1 MMPHPEMSKAANN
14 GAWSIDDARSLY
26 NVDRWGAGYFGIN
39 ARGHVEVSPL
49 REEGASVEIQAVL
62 AEAQKRG
69 LRYPMLLRFQDIV
82 RHRVAAINGAF
93 RWAIDRHNYRARY
106 RGVFP
111 VKVNQLREVV
121 EEIVDAGKKFD
132 FGLEVGSRPE
142 LFAALAMMDDPGSL
156 IICNGYKDEGFIR
169 VALMG
174 NQLGKQVV
182 LVVEKLEELPAII
195 RLARET
201 GVEPMIGMRLR
212 LLSKSAGKWAD
223 SGGED
228 AKFGLTTTELVA
240 ATDLLRKEKLSHCFG
255 LLHFHIGSQV
265 PDILTVK
272 KAVQE
277 GARFY
282 AKLRK
287 LDFPIEYL
295 DVGGG
300 LAVDYDGSR
309 AAFESSTNYTLREYT
324 DGVVGTIGGVCDV
337 EEVEHPDI
345 ISESGRAIVA
355 HHSVLVMEAFGA
367 IDKKVKARFKYGDD
381 EHPLVQQLLK
391 IRRNFTRRNNKLAAY
406 HAAQNCKADA
416 HDMFTLGVLEL
427 DAKAKVETLYWETCC
442 KVVEHFRGHDHV
454 PEEIVELG
462 YSMGDQYVCNFSV
475 FQSLQDHWALNQLF
489 PIMPLGR
496 LDERPTREA
505 TLADITCDS
514 DGAVKKFIDLEYVR
528 DTLPLHSLRRNGR
541 GLESYPLG
549 IFLTGAYQDIMGDM
563 HNLFG
568 SVNEVHVFLDPD
580 EASGYYVE
588 EVIRGHTVVESL
600 NTVQYDEKQLK
611 RWMKQQVDA
620 AIKSDRLKPSQA
632 MRLLDDY
639 ERGLRDYTYLSV

>member
-1 MMPHPEMSKAANN
+1 MSKVANN
-14 GAWSIDDARSLY
+14 GVWSIDDARSLY
-26 NVDRWGAGYFGIN
+26 NIDRWGVGYFDIN
-39 ARGHVEVSPL
+39 AKGCVEVHPL
-49 REEGASVEIQAVL
+49 QEEGASVEIKAVI
-62 AEAQKRG
+62 AEVQKRG

-93 RWAIDRHNYRARY
+93 KESIDRHNYNSRY

-156 IICNGYKDEGFIR
+156 IVCNGYKDDGFIR

-182 LVVEKLEELPAII
+182 LVIEKLEELPAII
-195 RLARET
+195 RVARET
-201 GVEPMIGMRLR
+201 GVEPIIGMRLR
-212 LLSKSAGKWAD
+212 LLSRSAGKWAD

-228 AKFGLTTTELVA
+228 AKFGLTTAELVA
-240 ATDLLRKEKLSHCFG
+240 AADLLRKENLTQSFR

-272 KAVQE
+272 KAAQE

-287 LDFPIEYL
+287 MNFPIEYL

-324 DGVVGTIGGVCDV
+324 DGVVSTIGGVCNA
-337 EEVEHPDI
+337 EEVTHPDI
-345 ISESGRAIVA
+345 VSESGRAIVA

-367 IDKKVKARFKYGDD
+367 IDKKEKARLKYGDK
-381 EHPLVQQLLK
+381 EHSLVQQLLK
-391 IRRNFTRRNNKLAAY
+391 IRRNFSRSTNKLAAY
-406 HAAQNCKADA
+406 HVAQNCKRDA

-427 DAKAKVETLYWETCC
+427 DAKAKVETLFWEICH
-442 KVVEHFRGHDHV
+442 KVIEHFRGHNHV
-454 PEEIVELG
+454 PEEIVELVG
-462 YSMGDQYVCNFSV
+462 SMGDQYVCNFSV

-496 LDERPTREA
+496 LDERPNREA

-514 DGAVKKFIDLEYVR
+514 DGAVKKFIDLEDVR
-528 DTLPLHSLRRNGR
+528 DTLPLHSLRKTGK
-541 GLESYPLG
+541 GLECYPLG

-580 EASGYYVE
+580 ESSGYYVE

-611 RWMKQQVDA
+611 RWMKQQVDI
-620 AIKSDRLKPSQA
+620 AIKANRLKPSQA
-632 MRLLDDY
+632 MQLLSDY
-639 ERGLRDYTYLSV
+639 EKGLQDYTYLSV

>member
-1 MMPHPEMSKAANN
+1 MSDAGQNGTWSVEDAA
-14 GAWSIDDARSLY
+14 SLY
-26 NVDRWGAGYFGIN
+26 NVDRWGAGYFGVN
-39 ARGHVEVSPL
+39 TRGRVEVRPL
-49 REEGASVEIQAVL
+49 GKDGAEVEVL
-62 AEAQKRG
+62 AVVEEARKRG

-82 RHRVAAINGAF
+82 RHRVAAINGEF
-93 RWAIDRHNYRARY
+93 RASMERHTYGGRY

-121 EEIVDAGKKFD
+121 EEIVDAGRPFD
-132 FGLEVGSRPE
+132 FGLEVGSRAE
-142 LFAALAMMDDPGSL
+142 LFAALALLDDPGSL
-156 IICNGYKDEGFIR
+156 IICNGYKDEDFIR
-169 VALMG
+169 GAFMG
-174 NQLGKQVV
+174 LRLGKQVV
-182 LVVEKLEELPAII
+182 LVIEKLEELPLIL
-195 RLARET
+195 RLARES
-201 GVEPMIGMRLR
+201 GVEPMVGMRLK
-212 LLSKSAGKWAD
+212 LLSRSAGKWAD

-228 AKFGLTTTELVA
+228 AKFGLTTADLVA
-240 ATDLLRKEKLSHCFG
+240 AADLLRREGLSRCLR

-287 LDFPIEYL
+287 MDFPIEYL

-309 AAFESSTNYTLREYT
+309 AAGESSSNYTLREYT
-324 DGVVGTIGGVCDV
+324 DGVVGTIGGVCDE
-337 EEVEHPDI
+337 EEVPAPDVV
-345 ISESGRAIVA
+345 SESGRAIVA
-355 HHSVLVMEAFGA
+355 HHSVLVVEAFGA
-367 IDKKVKARFKYGDD
+367 IAKSLKPRLQYGDE
-381 EHPLVQQLLK
+381 EHALVRKLLK
-391 IRRNFTRRNNKLAAY
+391 IRRNFGRTQNKLAAF
-406 HAAQNCKADA
+406 HGALQCKEDA

-427 DAKAKVETLYWETCC
+427 DTKAKVETLYWEICG
-442 KVVEHFRGHDHV
+442 KVTAYYRGREHV
-454 PEEIVELG
+454 PEEIVRLMD
-462 YSMGDQYVCNFSV
+462 SMGDQYVCNFSV
-475 FQSLQDHWALNQLF
+475 FQSLQDHWALDQLF

-505 TLADITCDS
+505 RLVDITCDS
-514 DGAVKKFIDLEYVR
+514 DGAVKKFIDLEAVR
-528 DTLPLHSLRRNGR
+528 DTLPLHALRRNGKGMER
-541 GLESYPLG
+541 YPLG

-568 SVNEVHVFLDPD
+568 SVHEVHVFLDPD

-620 AIKSDRLKPSQA
+620 AIKADRLKPSQA
-632 MRLLDDY
+632 MKLLDEYD
-639 ERGLRDYTYLSV
+639 RGLRDYTYLSV

>member
-1 MMPHPEMSKAANN
+1 MSKVANN
-14 GAWSIDDARSLY
+14 GVWSIDDARSLY
-26 NVDRWGAGYFGIN
+26 NIDRWGVGYFDIN
-39 ARGHVEVSPL
+39 AKGCVEVHPL
-49 REEGASVEIQAVL
+49 QEEGASVEIKAVI
-62 AEAQKRG
+62 AEVQKRG

-93 RWAIDRHNYRARY
+93 KESIDRHNYNSRY

-156 IICNGYKDEGFIR
+156 IVCNGYKDDGFIR

-182 LVVEKLEELPAII
+182 LVIEKLEELPAII
-195 RLARET
+195 RVARET
-201 GVEPMIGMRLR
+201 GVEPIIGMRLR
-212 LLSKSAGKWAD
+212 LLSRSAGKWAD

-228 AKFGLTTTELVA
+228 AKFGLTTAELVA
-240 ATDLLRKEKLSHCFG
+240 AADLLRKENLTQSFR

-272 KAVQE
+272 KAAQE

-287 LDFPIEYL
+287 MDFPIEYL

-324 DGVVGTIGGVCDV
+324 DGVVSTIGGVCNA
-337 EEVEHPDI
+337 EEVTHPDI
-345 ISESGRAIVA
+345 VSESGRAIVA

-367 IDKKVKARFKYGDD
+367 IDKKEKARLKYGDK
-381 EHPLVQQLLK
+381 EHSLVQQLLK
-391 IRRNFTRRNNKLAAY
+391 IRRNFSRSTNKLAAY
-406 HAAQNCKADA
+406 HAAQNCKRDA
-416 HDMFTLGVLEL
+416 RDMFTLGVLEL
-427 DAKAKVETLYWETCC
+427 DAKAKVETLFWEICH
-442 KVVEHFRGHDHV
+442 KVIEHFRGHNHV
-454 PEEIVELG
+454 PEEIVELVG
-462 YSMGDQYVCNFSV
+462 SMGDQYVCNFSV

-496 LDERPTREA
+496 LDERPNREA

-514 DGAVKKFIDLEYVR
+514 DGAVKKFIDLEDVR
-528 DTLPLHSLRRNGR
+528 DTLPLHSLRKTGK
-541 GLESYPLG
+541 GLECYPLG

-580 EASGYYVE
+580 ESSGYYVE

-611 RWMKQQVDA
+611 RWMKQQVDI
-620 AIKSDRLKPSQA
+620 AIKANRLKPSQA
-632 MRLLDDY
+632 MQLLSDY
-639 ERGLRDYTYLSV
+639 EKGLQDYTYLSV

>member
-1 MMPHPEMSKAANN
+1 MSTFPKN
-14 GAWSIDDARSLY
+14 GAWSIDDACSLY
-26 NVDRWGAGYFGIN
+26 NVDRWGAGYFGVN
-39 ARGHVEVSPL
+39 ERGRVVVRPLQEAGSEVEVL
-49 REEGASVEIQAVL
+49 AVV
-62 AEAQKRG
+62 AAAIKRG

-82 RHRVAAINGAF
+82 RHRVAAINGEF
-93 RWAIDRHNYRARY
+93 KGSMERHGYGGRF

-121 EEIVDAGKKFD
+121 EEILDAGRPFD
-132 FGLEVGSRPE
+132 FGLEVGSRAE
-142 LFAALAMMDDPGSL
+142 LFAALALLDDPGSL
-156 IICNGYKDEGFIR
+156 IVCNGYKDEDFIR
-169 VALMG
+169 AAFMG
-174 NQLGKQVV
+174 LRLGKRVV
-182 LVVEKLEELPAII
+182 LVIEKLEELPVIL
-195 RLARET
+195 RLAREA
-201 GVEPMIGMRLR
+201 GMEPMIGMRLK

-228 AKFGLTTTELVA
+228 AKFGLTTAELVV
-240 ATDLLRKEKLSHCFG
+240 ATDLLRREGLARCFC

-309 AAFESSTNYTLREYT
+309 AAGENSSNYTLREYT
-324 DGVVGTIGGVCDV
+324 DGVVSTIGGVCD
-337 EEVEHPDI
+337 EEDVPPPDVV
-345 ISESGRAIVA
+345 SESGRAIVA
-355 HHSVLVMEAFGA
+355 HHSVLAVEAFGA
-367 IDKKVKARFKYGDD
+367 IDKTVKPHLHYGDD
-381 EHPLVQQLLK
+381 EHALVRKLLK
-391 IRRNFTRRNNKLAAY
+391 IRRNFGRANNKLAAY
-406 HAAQNCKADA
+406 HGALQCREDA

-427 DAKAKVETLYWETCC
+427 DAKAKVETLFWEICA
-442 KVVEHFRGHDHV
+442 KVVAYFRGREHV
-454 PEEIVELG
+454 PEEIWRLAD
-462 YSMGDQYVCNFSV
+462 SMSDQYVCNFSV
-475 FQSLQDHWALNQLF
+475 FQSLQDHWALGQLF

-505 TLADITCDS
+505 RLVDITCDS
-514 DGAVKKFIDLEYVR
+514 DGAVKKFIDLESVR
-528 DTLPLHSLRRNGR
+528 DTLPLHALRKKGKGTER
-541 GLESYPLG
+541 YPLG

-568 SVNEVHVFLDPD
+568 SVHEVHVFLDPD
-580 EASGYYVE
+580 ESSGYYVE
-588 EVIRGHTVVESL
+588 EVVCGHTVAESL

-620 AIKSDRLKPSQA
+620 AIKANRLKPSEA
-632 MRLLDDY
+632 MRLLDEYD
-639 ERGLRDYTYLSV
+639 RGLHDYTYLSI